1 MARKKKI
8 RIQLDDGEGG
18 KYSLSLEGTVTREK
32 IIKVFE
38 LMELLDMEKVEGGE
52 GANLN
57 SVGSKI
63 LNIVENKFSF
73 GDFTS
78 SELLEA
84 YEDEYNEPVK
94 LSVVST
100 YLARFSDRGML
111 ERKRNS
117 REWLYRRM
125 VIKH

>member
-1 MARKKKI
+1 LARKKI

-18 KYSLSLEGTVTREK
+18 KYSLSVEGNVTREK
-32 IIKVFE
+32 IVKVFE
-38 LMELLDMEKVEGGE
+38 LMELLDMEKAEE
-52 GANLN
+52 SANLN

-63 LNIVENKFSF
+63 WNVVENKFSF

-84 YEDEYNEPVK
+84 YEDEFNEPVK

-100 YLARFSDRGML
+100 YLSRFADRGTL

-117 REWLYRRM
+117 REWLYRKM
-125 VIKH
+125 AIKH

>member
-1 MARKKKI
+1 LARKKI
-8 RIQLDDGEGG
+8 RIQLNDGEGG
-18 KYSLSLEGTVTREK
+18 KYSLSMEGNVTREK

-38 LMELLDMEKVEGGE
+38 LMELLDMEKVEGSP
-52 GANLN
+52 NVN

-63 LNIVENKFSF
+63 WNIVENKFAF

-84 YEDEYNEPVK
+84 YEDEFNEPVK
-94 LSVVST
+94 LSVIST
-100 YLARFSDRGML
+100 YLSRFADRGVL

-117 REWLYRRM
+117 REWLYRKKM
-125 VIKH
+125 AIKH

>member
-1 MARKKKI
+1 MARKKI
-8 RIQLDDGEGG
+8 RIQLDDGQGG
-18 KYSLSLEGTVTREK
+18 KYSLSVEGNVTREK
-32 IIKVFE
+32 IVKVFE
-38 LMELLDMEKVEGGE
+38 LMELLDMEKAEE

-63 LNIVENKFSF
+63 WNVVENKFSF

-84 YEDEYNEPVK
+84 YEDEFNQPVK
-94 LSVVST
+94 LSVIST
-100 YLARFSDRGML
+100 YLSRYAERGAL

-117 REWLYRRM
+117 REWLYRKM
-125 VIKH
+125 AIKH

>member
-1 MARKKKI
+1 MARKKI
-8 RIQLDDGEGG
+8 RIQLDDGKGG
-18 KYSLSLEGTVTREK
+18 KYSLSVEGNVTREK

-38 LMELLDMEKVEGGE
+38 LMELLDMEKVEE

-63 LNIVENKFSF
+63 RNLVENKFSF

-84 YEDEYNEPVK
+84 YEDEFNEPVK
-94 LSVVST
+94 LSVIST
-100 YLARFSDRGML
+100 YLSRFADRGVL
-111 ERKRNS
+111 ERTRNS
-117 REWLYRRM
+117 REWLYRKMALR
-125 VIKH
+125 H

>member
-1 MARKKKI
+1 LAHKKI

-18 KYSLSLEGTVTREK
+18 KYSLSVEGNVTREK

-38 LMELLDMEKVEGGE
+38 LMDLLDMEKVEGE
-52 GANLN
+52 ANLN

-63 LNIVENKFSF
+63 WNLVENKFSF

-84 YEDEYNEPVK
+84 YEDEFNEPVK
-94 LSVVST
+94 LSVIST
-100 YLARFSDRGML
+100 YLSRFTDRGAL
-111 ERKRNS
+111 ERKRSS
-117 REWLYRRM
+117 REWQYRKM
-125 VIKH
+125 AIKH

>member
-1 MARKKKI
+1 LARKKI

-18 KYSLSLEGTVTREK
+18 KYSLSVEGNVTREK

-38 LMELLDMEKVEGGE
+38 LMELLDIEKVAEE
-52 GANLN
+52 ANLN

-63 LNIVENKFSF
+63 RNLVENKFSF

-84 YEDEYNEPVK
+84 YEDEFNEPVK
-94 LSVVST
+94 LSVIST
-100 YLARFSDRGML
+100 YLARFADRGIL
-111 ERKRNS
+111 LRNRNRK
-117 REWLYRRM
+117 EWLYRKM
-125 VIKH
+125 TLKH

>member
-1 MARKKKI
+1 MARKKI
-8 RIQLDDGEGG
+8 RIQLDDGQGG
-18 KYSLSLEGTVTREK
+18 KYSLSVEGNVTREK

-38 LMELLDMEKVEGGE
+38 LMELLDMEKVEDGV
-52 GANLN
+52 NLN

-63 LNIVENKFSF
+63 WNLVDNKFSF

-84 YEDEYNEPVK
+84 YEDEFNEPVK
-94 LSVVST
+94 LSVIST
-100 YLARFSDRGML
+100 YLSRFTDRGTL

-117 REWLYRRM
+117 REWLYRKMALKR
-125 VIKH
+125 

>member
-1 MARKKKI
+1 MARKKISIK
-8 RIQLDDGEGG
+8 LDDGQGG
-18 KYSLSLEGTVTREK
+18 KYSLSVEGNVTREK
-32 IIKVFE
+32 IVKVFE
-38 LMELLDMEKVEGGE
+38 LMELLDMEKAEE

-63 LNIVENKFSF
+63 WNVVENKFSF

-84 YEDEYNEPVK
+84 YEDEFNQPVK
-94 LSVVST
+94 LSVIST
-100 YLARFSDRGML
+100 YLSRYAERGAL

-117 REWLYRRM
+117 REWLYRKM
-125 VIKH
+125 AIKH

>member
-1 MARKKKI
+1 LARKKI
-8 RIQLDDGEGG
+8 RIQLDDGQGG
-18 KYSLSLEGTVTREK
+18 KYSLSVEGNVTREK

-38 LMELLDMEKVEGGE
+38 LMELLDMEKVEDGV
-52 GANLN
+52 NLN

-63 LNIVENKFSF
+63 WNLVDNKFSF

-84 YEDEYNEPVK
+84 YEDEFNEPVK
-94 LSVVST
+94 LSVIST
-100 YLARFSDRGML
+100 YLSRFTDRGTL

-117 REWLYRRM
+117 REWLYRKMALKR
-125 VIKH
+125 

>member
-1 MARKKKI
+1 LARKKISIK
-8 RIQLDDGEGG
+8 LDDGQGG
-18 KYSLSLEGTVTREK
+18 KYSLSVEGNVTREK
-32 IIKVFE
+32 IVKVFE
-38 LMELLDMEKVEGGE
+38 LMELLDMEKAEE

-63 LNIVENKFSF
+63 WNVVENKFSF

-84 YEDEYNEPVK
+84 YEDEFNQPVK
-94 LSVVST
+94 LSVIST
-100 YLARFSDRGML
+100 YLSRYAERGAL

-117 REWLYRRM
+117 REWLYRKM
-125 VIKH
+125 AIKH